1 MTGTGTG
8 TDMYMYSMLPAVYST
23 GLYYSGWMISVVVCL
38 RDAQPVSTKD
48 RRISTIVLTAY
59 HRFYANYGLLHRW
72 FAADCSLWSLRAQRS
87 HSERSRWSR

>member
-59 HRFYANYGLLHRW
+59 HR
-72 FAADCSLWSLRAQRS
+72 LRLVAQVVRRRLFTLVTARPA
-87 HSERSRWSR
+87 EPL